1 MDERRPGPQ
10 WPSMCYRGLE
20 VKGPWHNIHPLPE
33 PHFVT
38 IGAKVGPK
46 AVTVRRKCFI
56 FLKELVK
63 IAFVSVWSSMK
74 ILCGL
79 IYISGEPSFKFSDS

>member
-10 WPSMCYRGLE
+10 WPSMFHRGLE
-20 VKGPWHNIHPLPE
+20 VKGAWQSIQPLLE

-46 AVTVRRKCFI
+46 AVTVTRKCFI
-56 FLKELVK
+56 FLRELLK
-63 IAFVSVWSSMK
+63 IAFVSVWSSIK
-74 ILCGL
+74 WFI
-79 IYISGEPSFKFSDS
+79 

>member
-10 WPSMCYRGLE
+10 WPSMCHRGLG
-20 VKGPWHNIHPLPE
+20 VSGPWQNIHPLPE

-46 AVTVRRKCFI
+46 AVTIRRKCFI
-56 FLKELVK
+56 FLRELVK
-63 IAFVSVWSSMK
+63 IAFVSIWSAMK
-74 ILCGL
+74 ILSEAYVYIGETL
-79 IYISGEPSFKFSDS
+79 ISIF

>member
-1 MDERRPGPQ
+1 
-10 WPSMCYRGLE
+10 MCHRGLE
-20 VKGPWHNIHPLPE
+20 VRGPWQNINPLPE

-38 IGAKVGPK
+38 IGAKVVPK
-46 AVTVRRKCFI
+46 VVTVKGKCFI
-56 FLKELVK
+56 FLRELVK

-79 IYISGEPSFKFSDS
+79 MYTSEEPSFQFFDS

>member
-20 VKGPWHNIHPLPE
+20 VKGHWQNLHPLPE
-33 PHFVT
+33 PHFVS

-46 AVTVRRKCFI
+46 VVTVRRKCFI
-56 FLKELVK
+56 FLRELVK

-79 IYISGEPSFKFSDS
+79 MYISEEPSFQFSNS